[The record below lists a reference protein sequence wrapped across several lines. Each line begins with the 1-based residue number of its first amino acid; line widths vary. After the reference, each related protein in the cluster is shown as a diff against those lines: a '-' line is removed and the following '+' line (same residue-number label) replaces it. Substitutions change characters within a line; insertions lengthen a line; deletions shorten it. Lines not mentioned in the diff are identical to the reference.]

1 MWKVRNLEKGIKVE
15 RSVGE
20 EREMEKIVMG
30 RNMNLGEK
38 EKYLDVEA

>member
-1 MWKVRNLEKGIKVE
+1 MWKVRNLEKVIKVE

-30 RNMNLGEK
+30 SRLRCP
-38 EKYLDVEA
+38 